1 MRQVLMGP
9 KQQGNSPTNDQLE
22 YKVVDIETKKLK
34 YELLIIAKWMLLE
47 EKDSEGSSMILGLQ
61 PLWTLLDIK
70 ISKSLTI
77 VTLDEIPQLGSN
89 TSK

>member
-1 MRQVLMGP
+1 
-9 KQQGNSPTNDQLE
+9 
-22 YKVVDIETKKLK
+22 
-34 YELLIIAKWMLLE
+34 
-47 EKDSEGSSMILGLQ
+47 MILGLQ

-89 TSK
+89 TDN